1 MVFRLCFA
9 AALLLL
15 LVLTAC
21 SPSSEAQLDEQ
32 KNPFFMAGKE
42 RVGAHDYPGAI
53 EAFEKALE
61 TNPRSPL
68 THFELGVLYEQH
80 SGQTENDFIAAMYHY
95 LQVIRLRPNEYPA
108 DNARQRIAGCKQEL
122 VKGEALAPV
131 AQNLIR
137 ENDRLKQE
145 NQQLRQQLSSVRT
158 DLATRTPPPEALQK
172 ETRLTKE
179 NPERPTPARE
189 SPSSVSSSL
198 ATTAKPS
205 ARTTGSRT
213 HTVRSRETAYAIA
226 KRYGVSVTALL
237 AANPRLDPNR
247 MPVGHVLTIPNS

>member
-1 MVFRLCFA
+1 MVFRLCCA

-21 SPSSEAQLDEQ
+21 SPTSEGQIDEQ
-32 KNPFFMAGKE
+32 KNPFFVAGKE
-42 RVGAHDYPGAI
+42 RVAAHDYPGAI

-137 ENDRLKQE
+137 ESDRLKQE
-145 NQQLRQQLSSVRT
+145 NQQLRQQLSAVRT
-158 DLATRTPPPEALQK
+158 NLATRAPPPEASQK
-172 ETRLTKE
+172 ETKATKE
-179 NPERPTPARE
+179 TTEKAVVQSSS
-189 SPSSVSSSL
+189 SPSVNPRP
-198 ATTAKPS
+198 AAN
-205 ARTTGSRT
+205 SRS
-213 HTVRSRETAYAIA
+213 HTVQPGDTAYAIA
-226 KRYGVSVTALL
+226 KRYRISVTALL
-237 AANPRLDPNR
+237 AANPRLDPKR